1 MNVWIVGKGGS
12 GKTTVAGTLA
22 RLLARGDSQVLA
34 VDLDNNPNLALSV
47 GLGAQAGFGVTA
59 VHQHILANGCPV
71 DLTDGTE
78 GLVTRYGVDG
88 PEGVR
93 LVQWSKIDDPAGA
106 T

>member
-22 RLLARGDSQVLA
+22 RLLARGGSHVLA
-34 VDLDNNPNLALSV
+34 VDLDHNPNLGLSV
-47 GLGAQAGFGVTA
+47 GLGAQATFGLTA
-59 VHQHILANGCPV
+59 VHQHILTNGCPV
-71 DLTDGTE
+71 DLADGTE
-78 GLVTRYGVDG
+78 GLVARYGVDG
-88 PEGVR
+88 PDGVR

>member
-22 RLLARGDSQVLA
+22 RVLARGDRQVLA
-34 VDLDNNPNLALSV
+34 LDLDNNPNLALSV
-47 GLGAQAGFGVTA
+47 GLGARGAFEVTA

-78 GLVTRYGVDG
+78 DLVARYGVDG
-88 PEGVR
+88 PDRVR